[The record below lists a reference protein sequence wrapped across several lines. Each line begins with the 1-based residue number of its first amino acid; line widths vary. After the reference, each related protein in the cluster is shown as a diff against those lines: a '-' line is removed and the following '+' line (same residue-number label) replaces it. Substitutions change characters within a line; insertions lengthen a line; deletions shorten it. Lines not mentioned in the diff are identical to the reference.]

1 MVGLLFILPILAF
14 DIWLSCTTGRR
25 QLCRWL
31 ELRQWPRIVA
41 ALAAGLA
48 LATWLAFFLQY
59 GNGPKMR
66 VRGFPIP
73 LVFFH
78 LEDKIWT
85 RTVLPSS
92 LPYAGAA
99 ADFLTGLAAPFIPCK
114 IAEFLK
120 KVKAELK

>member
-14 DIWLSCTTGRR
+14 DIWLSWTTGRR
-25 QLCRWL
+25 QVRRWL
-31 ELRQWPRIVA
+31 ELRQWPRLVS

-48 LATWLAFFLQY
+48 LAIWLTFFLRY

-66 VRGFPIP
+66 IQGFPIP
-73 LVFFH
+73 FVFFR
-78 LEDKIWT
+78 LEDQTWS

-99 ADFLTGLAAPFIPCK
+99 TDFLTGLAAPFIPCK
-114 IAEFLK
+114 IAEFLR